1 MFEARLKKKN
11 QGKKK
16 QLTVEEKL
24 LKFRALNEAS
34 KRK

>member
-16 QLTVEEKL
+16 QLTAEEKL
-24 LKFRALNEAS
+24 LKFKAMNEVVR
-34 KRK
+34 RK

>member
-16 QLTVEEKL
+16 VLTADEKL
-24 LKFRALNEAS
+24 QKIRGMNDQR
-34 KRK
+34 RK

>member
-16 QLTVEEKL
+16 QLTAEEKL
-24 LKFRALNEAS
+24 
-34 KRK
+34 